1 MTQVLLASP
10 EQTDPGEAHDASCQP
25 GPAQLR
31 ALVQAHFD
39 FIWRSLRGLGVPA
52 GSVDDA
58 AQRVFLVASRRLG
71 DITAGS
77 ERAFLFR
84 TAMGVA
90 ANVRRGVARRREVFD
105 EGALSRIADE
115 APDGERTVELKERRE
130 RLDQVLA
137 LMPEDLRTVFVL
149 FVLEGVPGPEIA
161 QMLGLAEGT
170 VASRLRRAREAFH
183 KASKRVQAR
192 ADGPGRAR

>member
-1 MTQVLLASP
+1 VTQILLASP

-25 GPAQLR
+25 GQARLH

-58 AQRVFLVASRRLG
+58 AQRVFLVASRKLG
-71 DITAGS
+71 DIVVGS

-90 ANVRRGVARRREVFD
+90 ANVRRSVARRREVYD
-105 EGALSRIADE
+105 EEALSGIADE
-115 APDGERTVELKERRE
+115 APDGERTALLKERRE

-149 FVLEGVPGPEIA
+149 FVLEGIPGPEIA
-161 QMLGLAEGT
+161 QMLGIAEGT

-183 KASKRVQAR
+183 KASKRVQAI
-192 ADGPGRAR
+192 ADGPGRTR